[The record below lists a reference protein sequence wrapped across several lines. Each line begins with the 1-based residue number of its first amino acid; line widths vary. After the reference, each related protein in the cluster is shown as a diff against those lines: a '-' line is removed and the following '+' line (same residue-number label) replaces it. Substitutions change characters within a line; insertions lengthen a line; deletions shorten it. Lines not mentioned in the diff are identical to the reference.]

1 MANKNP
7 SPSTRFKPGVS
18 GFEGRKHDYLKKRN
32 IAENLLPLAGKV
44 LKYYLENGNSR
55 EQLISVGIVFKYGLG
70 VPDKATINLSSDGQ
84 PTGAS
89 FTINGVDLKIPFSED
104 ISPKVEDSEEN
115 LQVDILDEF

>member
-1 MANKNP
+1 MSNKNP

-44 LKYYLENGNSR
+44 LKHYLENGNSR

-89 FTINGVDLKIPFSED
+89 FTINGVDLKIPFNEVAPDKIHED
-104 ISPKVEDSEEN
+104 IQE
-115 LQVDILDEF
+115 VDIIDEF